1 MLVAALATLAEL
13 PWRLTIVGDPTR
25 DTNEATKLQA
35 SILEHKLSGRVAVL
49 GEVSS
54 ERLAALYDETDV
66 FVLASHFEGYGM
78 AYSEALSRGLPVIGT
93 TAGAIPDTV
102 PQAAGLLVPP
112 GDVTEL
118 AAALRRVIADAELR
132 HRLSDGAWASAENLP
147 TWPQSAAIFAAA
159 LEKLS

>member
-13 PWRLTIVGDPTR
+13 PWRLTIVGDLTR
-25 DTNEATKLQA
+25 DTHEATKLQA

-54 ERLAALYDETDV
+54 ERLAALYDEADV
-66 FVLASHFEGYGM
+66 FVLASRFEGYGM

-93 TAGAIPDTV
+93 TAGAIPDTI

-112 GDVTEL
+112 ET
-118 AAALRRVIADAELR
+118 
-132 HRLSDGAWASAENLP
+132 
-147 TWPQSAAIFAAA
+147 
-159 LEKLS
+159 